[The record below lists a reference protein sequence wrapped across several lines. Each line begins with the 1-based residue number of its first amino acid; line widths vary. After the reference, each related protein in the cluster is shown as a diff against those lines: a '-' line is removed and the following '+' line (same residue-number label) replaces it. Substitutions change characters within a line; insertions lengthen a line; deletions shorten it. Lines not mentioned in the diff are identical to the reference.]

1 MRPDEIAALGDL
13 ASEGAAGVAR
23 QIHEVHLGIAG
34 RVWGRV
40 GPAALPVKLA
50 HDRIAGGAYS
60 AATELTRVIV
70 RVGAQAASAARS
82 PDAPSIE
89 RTPAGRVAVSALN
102 GAFGDTMARRGNALA
117 LPMAVRRRGG
127 DLDIART
134 ELRSAYPDA
143 RSRVAVFVH
152 GLCET
157 DDAWKLGAG
166 RHAPYGHRMEI
177 ELGYTPVYLRYN
189 TGLHVSENGRA
200 LARLLEQLVAEW
212 PVPVQEITLI
222 GHSMGGLVARSACHY
237 GADSACVGKVRHVFT
252 LGTPHRGTPLEQA
265 ANAASA
271 ALARL
276 PETRPLARAL
286 NIRSSGIKDLR
297 YGYLV
302 DECWVDQDADAFLR
316 DTSREIPFPPTARHY
331 FICATVSREA
341 DAAAG
346 RIVGDLLVLQPSA
359 WAHDGRGKRLRF
371 GIEHYHHLGGANHFD
386 LLNHPAI
393 YAQMRHCLASQ
404 WALPAPAA

>member
-1 MRPDEIAALGDL
+1 MRPEEIAALGDL
-13 ASEGAAGVAR
+13 ASEAAAGAAR

-34 RVWGRV
+34 RVWRRV

-60 AATELTRVIV
+60 AATELTRAIV
-70 RVGAQAASAARS
+70 RVSAHAASAARS
-82 PDAPSIE
+82 PDAPSID

-127 DLDIART
+127 DLDIARP
-134 ELRSAYPDA
+134 ELRSAYPNA
-143 RSRVAVFVH
+143 KSRVAVFVH

-157 DDAWKLGAG
+157 DEAWKRGAG
-166 RHAPYGHRMEI
+166 RHVPYGHRMEI

-189 TGLHVSENGRA
+189 TGRHVSENGRQ
-200 LARLLEQLVAEW
+200 LAQLLEQLVAEW
-212 PVPVQEITLI
+212 PVPVDEITLI

-237 GADSACVGKVRHVFT
+237 GAGGACVGKVRHVFT
-252 LGTPHRGTPLEQA
+252 LGTPHRGAPLEQA
-265 ANAASA
+265 ANAASV

-286 NIRSSGIKDLR
+286 NIRSSGIKDMR

-302 DECWVDQDADAFLR
+302 DECWNDEDCDAFLR
-316 DTSREIPFPPTARHY
+316 DTSREIPFLPTARHY
-331 FICATVSREA
+331 FICATLSREA
-341 DAAAG
+341 DATVG
-346 RIVGDLLVLQPSA
+346 RIIGDLLVLQPSA
-359 WAHDGRGKRLRF
+359 WAHAGRGKRMRF
-371 GIEHYHHLGGANHFD
+371 PIEHYHHLGGANHFG

-393 YAQMRHCLASQ
+393 YAQMRRCLASQ
-404 WALPAPAA
+404 RALPAPAV